1 MLKKITAFML
11 SICLIIGLTGCSLV
25 TGKNDKEKIIDDFK
39 VAVVTQP
46 LSENKVQYNIVED
59 LAKEYKEANETDK
72 EKDGEARVER
82 TIKHVVLP
90 ENFTSNIDKSINE
103 IVKLTDDE
111 EIQAIVVSTDQVGLL
126 PALQKVKE
134 KRPEIITI
142 SAPMGEDKN
151 QLSQYV
157 DVNLGID
164 TEERGKL
171 LVERSKEMG
180 AKAFIHYAS
189 KDDLKDAD
197 IAKRL
202 EKIKE
207 TCRNLGM
214 QFVQVNTPNVN
225 TEEDKGKMKQFL
237 NEDIDKQVKKY
248 GKDVNVFGVNEYM
261 DEVILTKAL
270 ELKYIVAEQSN
281 PSPVETYPSVMGFK
295 ISKKDAQN
303 YDKINDV
310 ISEKA
315 KAAGMSNRL
324 GGYPMPMDAFIPSL
338 ATYLATEMV
347 LQDFTQE
354 DVCDPDYLEAFAE
367 LKFGI
372 GSEFTPLTEALYNY
386 QSVIL
391 NQLIY

>member
-1 MLKKITAFML
+1 MLRKITAFML
-11 SICLIIGLTGCSLV
+11 SICLIIGLTGCSLL
-25 TGKNDKEKIIDDFK
+25 TGKKDKKEIIDDFK

-46 LSENKVQYNIVED
+46 LSENKVQYNTVED
-59 LAKEYKEANETDK
+59 LIKEYEEANKLDK
-72 EKDGEARVER
+72 EKDGEAKVKQ

-90 ENFTSNIDKSINE
+90 ENFTSNIDSSINE
-103 IVKLTDDE
+103 IVKLADDE
-111 EIQAIVVSTDQVGLL
+111 EIQAIVVSTEQAGLL

-142 SAPMGEDKN
+142 SAPMGDDKN

-157 DVNLGID
+157 DVNLGINV
-164 TEERGKL
+164 EERGKL

-180 AKAFIHYAS
+180 AKTFIHYAS
-189 KDDLKDAD
+189 KDDLKDAN

-207 TCRNLGM
+207 TCKNLGL
-214 QFVQVNTPNVN
+214 QFVQVDTPNMN
-225 TEEDKGKMKQFL
+225 TEEDKNKVKQFL
-237 NEDIDKQVKKY
+237 NEDIEKQVKKY
-248 GKDVNVFGVNEYM
+248 GKDINIFGVNEYM

-281 PSPVETYPSVMGFK
+281 SSPIQTYPSVMGLK

-303 YDKINDV
+303 YDKINDM

-315 KAAGMSNRL
+315 KAFGMSNRL

-347 LQDFTQE
+347 KGDLTQE

-372 GSEFTPLTEALYNY
+372 GSEFTPLTDVLYNY
-386 QSVIL
+386 QLVIL

>member
-1 MLKKITAFML
+1 MLRKITAFML
-11 SICLIIGLTGCSLV
+11 SICLIIGLTGCSLL
-25 TGKNDKEKIIDDFK
+25 TGKKDKKEIIDDFK

-46 LSENKVQYNIVED
+46 LSENKVQYNIVEE
-59 LAKEYKEANETDK
+59 LAKEYEEENKIDK
-72 EKDGEARVER
+72 DKDGKAKVKQ

-90 ENFTSNIDKSINE
+90 ENFTSNIDNAINQ
-103 IVKLTDDE
+103 IVKLADDK
-111 EIQAIVVSTDQVGLL
+111 EIQAIVVSTDQAGLL

-134 KRPEIITI
+134 KRSEIITI
-142 SAPMGEDKN
+142 SAPMGDDKN

-157 DVNLGID
+157 DVNLGINI
-164 TEERGKL
+164 EERGKL
-171 LVERSKEMG
+171 LAEHSKEMG

-189 KDDLKDAD
+189 KDDLKDAN

-207 TCRNLGM
+207 ACKNIGL
-214 QFVQVNTPNVN
+214 QFVQVDTPNMN
-225 TEEDKGKMKQFL
+225 TEEDKNKVKQFL
-237 NEDIDKQVKKY
+237 NEDIEKQVKKY
-248 GKDVNVFGVNEYM
+248 GKDINVFGVNEYM

-281 PSPVETYPSVMGFK
+281 PSPTQTYPEVMGLK

-303 YDKINDV
+303 YDKINDM

-338 ATYLATEMV
+338 AIYLASEMV
-347 LQDFTQE
+347 KGDLTQE
-354 DVCDPDYLEAFAE
+354 DVSEPDYLEAFTE

-372 GSEFTPLTEALYNY
+372 GAEFAPLTDVLYNY
-386 QSVIL
+386 QLVIL

>member
-1 MLKKITAFML
+1 MLRKITAFML
-11 SICLIIGLTGCSLV
+11 SICLIIGLTGCSLIA
-25 TGKNDKEKIIDDFK
+25 GKKDKKEIIDDFK

-46 LSENKVQYNIVED
+46 LSENKVQYNIVES
-59 LAKEYKEANETDK
+59 LAKEYEEENKIDK
-72 EKDGEARVER
+72 DKDGKAKVKQ

-90 ENFTSNIDKSINE
+90 ENFTSNIDSSINQ
-103 IVKLTDDE
+103 IVKLADDK
-111 EIQAIVVSTDQVGLL
+111 EIQAIVVSTNQAGLL

-142 SAPMGEDKN
+142 SAPMGDDKN

-157 DVNLGID
+157 DVNLGANI
-164 TEERGKL
+164 EERGKL
-171 LVERSKEMG
+171 LAEHSKEMG

-189 KDDLKDAD
+189 KDDLKDAN

-207 TCRNLGM
+207 TCKNIGL
-214 QFVQVNTPNVN
+214 QFVQVDTPNMN
-225 TEEDKGKMKQFL
+225 NEEDKNKVKQFL
-237 NEDIDKQVKKY
+237 NEDIEKQVKKY
-248 GKDVNVFGVNEYM
+248 GKEINVFGVNAIM

-281 PSPVETYPSVMGFK
+281 PSPTQTYPEVMGLK

-303 YDKINDV
+303 YNKINDM

-324 GGYPMPMDAFIPSL
+324 GGYPMPMDAFIPAL
-338 ATYLATEMV
+338 ATHLATEMV
-347 LQDFTQE
+347 KGDLTQE
-354 DVCDPDYLEAFAE
+354 DVSARDYLEGFVE

-372 GSEFTPLTEALYNY
+372 GSEFTPLTEVLYNY
-386 QSVIL
+386 QLIVL